1 MQKQNKQRLEQLVRQ
16 GLVPSRKLPILM
28 TAMSSLH
35 MGKQLTPTERDI
47 LAKYMHNMTDIM
59 LKDDTVFNRTKL
71 HTQRTKYQT
80 EETTVD
86 LDEKMV
92 DGVEVVDGPE
102 AEEKMKSKKAKKKDD
117 IDDMKESREGD
128 EEERMRKKEE
138 NKARRLSIR
147 KRDKFRMLPTEL
159 KKEKMKAGV
168 EEEVINFND
177 MYKEQFE
184 AALEYYG
191 IDNIRDLPEESKA
204 EFFKLVD
211 LALEEAKMAK
221 KDHDGDGK
229 IETSTAEYMGSRDK
243 AIKKAMKKEEVEQVD
258 ELKKST
264 LSSYIQKAADPAGKK
279 SNVNLASKGAHKLAT
294 SDEDNAGEK
303 EDKKAFVRSRGIQTA
318 AKKLAKEEVEVE
330 EEYTNSDFLKV
341 SKRVKVKST
350 GATGEVVGRYRHDNG
365 DIHFTVKHGD
375 TTSRHPGSNLKVH
388 KEEVEIEEDMQVKQ
402 AIGIASDKRYKG
414 GNMTGAVNAIE
425 KMRKGLS
432 DHPQVK
438 AVLKRQNEETERLDE
453 YGNPASKPAMSD
465 DDKLAMIRRAAER
478 VKSGEAAR
486 DREKRAERAA
496 KADMR
501 QKGAQKGMAPTKKD
515 VEEQVKAI
523 RKTIKEGSAKEKIE
537 AYKELNTIIEQFKS
551 TGEL

>member
-1 MQKQNKQRLEQLVRQ
+1 MKKQNKQRLEQLVRQ

-102 AEEKMKSKKAKKKDD
+102 AEEKMKSKKAKKKED
-117 IDDMKESREGD
+117 IDDMKESKGVD
-128 EEERMRKKEE
+128 PDAEERMRKREE
-138 NKARRLSIR
+138 NKARRLSVKSR
-147 KRDKFRMLPTEL
+147 QKFRMLPKEIR
-159 KKEKMKAGV
+159 KEKEKAGLD
-168 EEEVINFND
+168 EELFDLNA

-191 IDNIRDLPEESKA
+191 IDNIRDLPEENKA
-204 EFFKLVD
+204 EFFNLVD
-211 LALEEAKMAK
+211 AALEEAKMAK

-229 IETSTAEYMGSRDK
+229 IETSTAEYMGSKDK
-243 AIKKAMKKEEVEQVD
+243 AIKKAIKLKGFGPDAGKSNMSNPAARASLMKKEEVEQVD
-258 ELKKST
+258 ELKKYTPPTKSE
-264 LSSYIQKAADPAGKK
+264 IEADKKKDSAGKDRPSMTPK
-279 SNVNLASKGAHKLAT
+279 SV
-294 SDEDNAGEK
+294 
-303 EDKKAFVRSRGIQTA
+303 KKSLYG
-318 AKKLAKEEVEVE
+318 
-330 EEYTNSDFLKV
+330 
-341 SKRVKVKST
+341 
-350 GATGEVVGRYRHDNG
+350 
-365 DIHFTVKHGD
+365 
-375 TTSRHPGSNLKVH
+375 
-388 KEEVEIEEDMQVKQ
+388 
-402 AIGIASDKRYKG
+402 
-414 GNMTGAVNAIE
+414 
-425 KMRKGLS
+425 
-432 DHPQVK
+432 
-438 AVLKRQNEETERLDE
+438 EETEQLDE

-465 DDKLAMIRRAAER
+465 DDRLAMIRRAAER

-501 QKGAQKGMAPTKKD
+501 AKGAQKGMAPVKKKKPMS
-515 VEEQVKAI
+515 EQINVL
-523 RKTIKEGSAKEKIE
+523 RKTIQEGTARQKLDAYAELNNLIKEKL
-537 AYKELNTIIEQFKS
+537 KGDQ
-551 TGEL
+551 

>member
-1 MQKQNKQRLEQLVRQ
+1 MEKQNKQRLEQLVRQ
-16 GLVPSRKLPILM
+16 GLVPSRKLPMLM
-28 TAMSSLH
+28 QAMSSLH

-92 DGVEVVDGPE
+92 DGVEILDGPE
-102 AEEKMKSKKAKKKDD
+102 DENKKMKMKKKEK
-117 IDDMKESREGD
+117 DMKESREGD

-191 IDNIRDLPEESKA
+191 VDNIRDLPEEKKA
-204 EFFKLVD
+204 EFFKVVD
-211 LALEEAKMAK
+211 VALEEAKMAK

-229 IETSTAEYMGSRDK
+229 VETSTAEYMGSKDK

-264 LSSYIQKAADPAGKK
+264 LSSYIQKAADPTKK
-279 SNVNLASKGAHKLAT
+279 NSNSNLASKGAYKLGRA
-294 SDEDNAGEK
+294 DDDDILAGEK
-303 EDKKAFVRSRGIQTA
+303 EDRKAFVRSKGIQTA
-318 AKKLAKEEVEVE
+318 AKKLAKEE
-330 EEYTNSDFLKV
+330 
-341 SKRVKVKST
+341 
-350 GATGEVVGRYRHDNG
+350 
-365 DIHFTVKHGD
+365 
-375 TTSRHPGSNLKVH
+375 
-388 KEEVEIEEDMQVKQ
+388 
-402 AIGIASDKRYKG
+402 
-414 GNMTGAVNAIE
+414 
-425 KMRKGLS
+425 
-432 DHPQVK
+432 
-438 AVLKRQNEETERLDE
+438 TEQLDE
-453 YGNPASKPAMSD
+453 YGNPAATPD
-465 DDKLAMIRRAAER
+465 RLAMIRRAADR
-478 VKSGEAAR
+478 VQSGQ
-486 DREKRAERAA
+486 AA
-496 KADMR
+496 KDVKKIAKSDMK

-515 VEEQVKAI
+515 VEEQVMAI
-523 RKTIKEGSAKEKIE
+523 RKVIKEGSTKEKIE

>member
-1 MQKQNKQRLEQLVRQ
+1 MKKQSKQRLEQLVRQ

-59 LKDDTVFNRTKL
+59 LKDDTVFNRTKI

-102 AEEKMKSKKAKKKDD
+102 AEEKMKSKKAKKKDEV
-117 IDDMKESREGD
+117 DDMKESREGD

-147 KRDKFRMLPTEL
+147 KRDKFRMLPPEL

-191 IDNIRDLPEESKA
+191 IDNIRDLPEEKKA
-204 EFFKLVD
+204 EFFNLVD
-211 LALEEAKMAK
+211 AALEEAKMAK

-229 IETSTAEYMGSRDK
+229 VETSTAEYMGSRDK

-264 LSSYIQKAADPAGKK
+264 LSSYIQKAADPTKK
-279 SNVNLASKGAHKLAT
+279 NSNANLASKGAYKLGRA
-294 SDEDNAGEK
+294 DDDDMNAGEK
-303 EDKKAFVRSRGIQTA
+303 EDRKAFVRSKGIQTA
-318 AKKLAKEEVEVE
+318 AKKLA
-330 EEYTNSDFLKV
+330 
-341 SKRVKVKST
+341 
-350 GATGEVVGRYRHDNG
+350 
-365 DIHFTVKHGD
+365 
-375 TTSRHPGSNLKVH
+375 

-438 AVLKRQNEETERLDE
+438 AVLKRQNEETEKLDEDDRLD
-453 YGNPASKPAMSD
+453 
-465 DDKLAMIRRAAER
+465 MIRRAAER
-478 VKSGEAAR
+478 VKSGEVAR
-486 DREKRAERAA
+486 DRAKRAERAA
-496 KADMR
+496 RADMK
-501 QKGAQKGMAPTKKD
+501 QKGSQKGMAPTKKD
-515 VEEQVKAI
+515 VEEQVMAI
-523 RKTIKEGSAKEKIE
+523 RKVIKEGSTKEKIE
-537 AYKELNTIIEQFKS
+537 AYKELNTIIEQFKT

>member
-1 MQKQNKQRLEQLVRQ
+1 MEKQNKQRLEQLVRQ

-47 LAKYMHNMTDIM
+47 LSKYMHNMTDIM
-59 LKDDTVFNRTKL
+59 LKDDSVFNRAKL
-71 HTQRTKYQT
+71 HTQKTKYQT

-92 DGVEVVDGPE
+92 DGVEIVDGPE
-102 AEEKMKSKKAKKKDD
+102 EENKKMKMKKKDANVV
-117 IDDMKESREGD
+117 ESREGD
-128 EEERMRKKEE
+128 KEERMRKKEE

-147 KRDKFRMLPTEL
+147 KRDKFRMLPPEL

-168 EEEVINFND
+168 EEEVLNFND

-204 EFFKLVD
+204 EFFNLVD

-229 IETSTAEYMGSRDK
+229 VETSTAEYMGSRDK

-279 SNVNLASKGAHKLAT
+279 SNANLASKAAYKLAKGDDD
-294 SDEDNAGEK
+294 SNAGEK
-303 EDKKAFVRSRGIQTA
+303 EDKKAFVRSKGIQTA
-318 AKKLAKEEVEVE
+318 AKKLA
-330 EEYTNSDFLKV
+330 
-341 SKRVKVKST
+341 
-350 GATGEVVGRYRHDNG
+350 
-365 DIHFTVKHGD
+365 
-375 TTSRHPGSNLKVH
+375 

-453 YGNPASKPAMSD
+453 YGNPAATPD
-465 DDKLAMIRRAAER
+465 RLAMIRRAADR
-478 VKSGEAAR
+478 VQSGAAAK
-486 DREKRAERAA
+486 DVKKIA
-496 KADMR
+496 KADMK

-515 VEEQVKAI
+515 VKEQVAAI
-523 RKTIKEGSAKEKIE
+523 RKVIKEGSTKEKIE
-537 AYKELNTIIEQFKS
+537 AYKELNTIIEQFKT

>member
-1 MQKQNKQRLEQLVRQ
+1 MLMQ
-16 GLVPSRKLPILM
+16 
-28 TAMSSLH
+28 AMSSLY

-92 DGVEVVDGPE
+92 DGVEILDGPE
-102 AEEKMKSKKAKKKDD
+102 DENKKMKMKKKEK
-117 IDDMKESREGD
+117 DMKESREGD

-191 IDNIRDLPEESKA
+191 IDNIRDLPEEKKA
-204 EFFKLVD
+204 EFFKIVD
-211 LALEEAKMAK
+211 VALEEAKMAK

-243 AIKKAMKKEEVEQVD
+243 AIKKAMKKEEVEVEEGYYKD
-258 ELKKST
+258 MDTKKKEDDRLAKKPAPIKLKGFGP
-264 LSSYIQKAADPAGKK
+264 DAGK
-279 SNVNLASKGAHKLAT
+279 SNMSNPAARASLMK
-294 SDEDNAGEK
+294 
-303 EDKKAFVRSRGIQTA
+303 
-318 AKKLAKEEVEVE
+318 
-330 EEYTNSDFLKV
+330 
-341 SKRVKVKST
+341 
-350 GATGEVVGRYRHDNG
+350 
-365 DIHFTVKHGD
+365 
-375 TTSRHPGSNLKVH
+375 
-388 KEEVEIEEDMQVKQ
+388 KEEVEIEE
-402 AIGIASDKRYKG
+402 
-414 GNMTGAVNAIE
+414 
-425 KMRKGLS
+425 
-432 DHPQVK
+432 
-438 AVLKRQNEETERLDE
+438 ETEQLDE
-453 YGNPASKPAMSD
+453 YGNPAATPD
-465 DDKLAMIRRAAER
+465 RLAMIRRAADR
-478 VKSGEAAR
+478 VQSGQ
-486 DREKRAERAA
+486 AA
-496 KADMR
+496 KDVKKIAKSDMK

-515 VEEQVKAI
+515 VEEQVAAI
-523 RKTIKEGSAKEKIE
+523 RKIIKEGSTKEKIE
-537 AYKELNTIIEQFKS
+537 AYKELNTIIEQFKT

>member
-1 MQKQNKQRLEQLVRQ
+1 MLMQ
-16 GLVPSRKLPILM
+16 
-28 TAMSSLH
+28 AMSSLH

-92 DGVEVVDGPE
+92 DGVEILDGPE
-102 AEEKMKSKKAKKKDD
+102 DENKKMKMKKKEK
-117 IDDMKESREGD
+117 DMKESRRGVDPEQ
-128 EEERMRKKEE
+128 EERMRKKEE

-191 IDNIRDLPEESKA
+191 VDNIRDLPEEKKA
-204 EFFKLVD
+204 EFFTVVD
-211 LALEEAKMAK
+211 VALEEAKMAK

-229 IETSTAEYMGSRDK
+229 VETSTAEYMGSKDK
-243 AIKKAMKKEEVEQVD
+243 AIKKAMK
-258 ELKKST
+258 
-264 LSSYIQKAADPAGKK
+264 
-279 SNVNLASKGAHKLAT
+279 
-294 SDEDNAGEK
+294 
-303 EDKKAFVRSRGIQTA
+303 
-318 AKKLAKEEVEVE
+318 
-330 EEYTNSDFLKV
+330 
-341 SKRVKVKST
+341 
-350 GATGEVVGRYRHDNG
+350 
-365 DIHFTVKHGD
+365 
-375 TTSRHPGSNLKVH
+375 

-414 GNMTGAVNAIE
+414 GNMTGAVSAIE

-438 AVLKRQNEETERLDE
+438 AVLKRQNEETEKLDEDDRLD
-453 YGNPASKPAMSD
+453 
-465 DDKLAMIRRAAER
+465 MIRRAAER
-478 VKSGEAAR
+478 VKSGEVAR
-486 DREKRAERAA
+486 DRAKRAERAA
-496 KADMR
+496 RADMK
-501 QKGAQKGMAPTKKD
+501 QKGAKKGMAPTKKD
-515 VEEQVKAI
+515 VEEQVMAI
-523 RKTIKEGSAKEKIE
+523 RKVIKEGSTKEKIE
-537 AYKELNTIIEQFKS
+537 AYKELNQIIEQFKT

>member
-1 MQKQNKQRLEQLVRQ
+1 MLMQ
-16 GLVPSRKLPILM
+16 
-28 TAMSSLH
+28 AMSSLY

-92 DGVEVVDGPE
+92 DGVEILDGPE
-102 AEEKMKSKKAKKKDD
+102 DENKKMKMKKKEK
-117 IDDMKESREGD
+117 DMKESREGD
-128 EEERMRKKEE
+128 EEEKMRKKEE
-138 NKARRLSIR
+138 NRARRLSIR

-168 EEEVINFND
+168 EEEVINFNA

-191 IDNIRDLPEESKA
+191 VDNIRDLPEEKKA
-204 EFFKLVD
+204 EFFKVVD
-211 LALEEAKMAK
+211 VALEEAKMAK

-229 IETSTAEYMGSRDK
+229 IETSTAEYMGSKDK
-243 AIKKAMKKEEVEQVD
+243 AIKKAIKLKGFGPDAGKSNMSNPAARASLMKKEEVE
-258 ELKKST
+258 L
-264 LSSYIQKAADPAGKK
+264 
-279 SNVNLASKGAHKLAT
+279 
-294 SDEDNAGEK
+294 
-303 EDKKAFVRSRGIQTA
+303 
-318 AKKLAKEEVEVE
+318 
-330 EEYTNSDFLKV
+330 
-341 SKRVKVKST
+341 
-350 GATGEVVGRYRHDNG
+350 
-365 DIHFTVKHGD
+365 
-375 TTSRHPGSNLKVH
+375 
-388 KEEVEIEEDMQVKQ
+388 EEDMQVKQ

-453 YGNPASKPAMSD
+453 YGNPAATPD
-465 DDKLAMIRRAAER
+465 RLAMIRRAADR
-478 VKSGEAAR
+478 VQSGQAAK
-486 DREKRAERAA
+486 DVKKIA
-496 KADMR
+496 KADMK
-501 QKGAQKGMAPTKKD
+501 QKGAQKGMAPTKKRSTAHIEYD
-515 VEEQVKAI
+515 VNEQVASI
-523 RKTIKEGSAKEKIE
+523 RKIIKEGSAKEKIE
-537 AYKELNTIIEQFKS
+537 AYKELNTIIEQFKT

>member
-102 AEEKMKSKKAKKKDD
+102 AEEKMKSKKAKKKDEEM
-117 IDDMKESREGD
+117 DDMKESRKGMDPEQ
-128 EEERMRKKEE
+128 EERMRKKAE

-147 KRDKFRMLPTEL
+147 KRDKFRMLPSEL
-159 KKEKMKAGV
+159 KKQKMKAGL
-168 EEEVINFND
+168 EENVLDFNE

-204 EFFKLVD
+204 EFFNLVD

-243 AIKKAMKKEEVEQVD
+243 AIKKAMK
-258 ELKKST
+258 
-264 LSSYIQKAADPAGKK
+264 
-279 SNVNLASKGAHKLAT
+279 
-294 SDEDNAGEK
+294 
-303 EDKKAFVRSRGIQTA
+303 
-318 AKKLAKEEVEVE
+318 
-330 EEYTNSDFLKV
+330 
-341 SKRVKVKST
+341 
-350 GATGEVVGRYRHDNG
+350 
-365 DIHFTVKHGD
+365 
-375 TTSRHPGSNLKVH
+375 

-465 DDKLAMIRRAAER
+465 DDRLAMIRRAAER

-486 DREKRAERAA
+486 DREKRAEKAA

-515 VEEQVKAI
+515 VEEQVKSI

>member
-1 MQKQNKQRLEQLVRQ
+1 
-16 GLVPSRKLPILM
+16 M

-47 LAKYMHNMTDIM
+47 LAKYMYNMTDIM

-117 IDDMKESREGD
+117 MDDMKESREGD

-147 KRDKFRMLPTEL
+147 KRDKFRMLPSEL

-168 EEEVINFND
+168 EEEVINFNT

-204 EFFKLVD
+204 EFFNLVD

-229 IETSTAEYMGSRDK
+229 VETSTAEYMGSRDK

-279 SNVNLASKGAHKLAT
+279 SNANLASKAAYKLAKGDDD
-294 SDEDNAGEK
+294 SNAGEK
-303 EDKKAFVRSRGIQTA
+303 EDKKAFVRSKGIQTA
-318 AKKLAKEEVEVE
+318 AKKLA
-330 EEYTNSDFLKV
+330 
-341 SKRVKVKST
+341 
-350 GATGEVVGRYRHDNG
+350 
-365 DIHFTVKHGD
+365 
-375 TTSRHPGSNLKVH
+375 

-453 YGNPASKPAMSD
+453 YGNPAATPD
-465 DDKLAMIRRAAER
+465 RLAMIRRAADR
-478 VKSGEAAR
+478 VQSGAAAK
-486 DREKRAERAA
+486 DVKKIA
-496 KADMR
+496 KADMK

-515 VEEQVKAI
+515 VKEQVAAI
-523 RKTIKEGSAKEKIE
+523 RKVIKEGSTKEKIE
-537 AYKELNTIIEQFKS
+537 AYKELNTIIEQFKT

>member
-1 MQKQNKQRLEQLVRQ
+1 MEKQNKQRLEQLVRQ
-16 GLVPSRKLPILM
+16 GLVPSRKLPMLM
-28 TAMSSLH
+28 QAMSSLH

-71 HTQRTKYQT
+71 YTQRTKYQT

-117 IDDMKESREGD
+117 MDDMKESIGMDAE

-138 NKARRLSIR
+138 NKARRLSVKSR
-147 KRDKFRMLPTEL
+147 QKFRMLPKEIR
-159 KKEKMKAGV
+159 KEKEKAGLD
-168 EEEVINFND
+168 EEVLSFNH

-204 EFFKLVD
+204 EFFNLVD
-211 LALEEAKMAK
+211 AALEEAKMAK

-229 IETSTAEYMGSRDK
+229 VETSTSEYMGSRDK

-279 SNVNLASKGAHKLAT
+279 SNANLASKAAYKLAKGDDD
-294 SDEDNAGEK
+294 SNAGEK
-303 EDKKAFVRSRGIQTA
+303 EDKKAFVRSKGIQTA
-318 AKKLAKEEVEVE
+318 AKKLA
-330 EEYTNSDFLKV
+330 
-341 SKRVKVKST
+341 
-350 GATGEVVGRYRHDNG
+350 
-365 DIHFTVKHGD
+365 
-375 TTSRHPGSNLKVH
+375 

-438 AVLKRQNEETERLDE
+438 AVLKRQNEETEQLDE
-453 YGNPASKPAMSD
+453 YGNPAATPD
-465 DDKLAMIRRAAER
+465 RLAMIRRAADR
-478 VKSGEAAR
+478 VQSGAAAK
-486 DREKRAERAA
+486 DVKKIA
-496 KADMR
+496 KADMK

-515 VEEQVKAI
+515 VKEQVAAI
-523 RKTIKEGSAKEKIE
+523 RKVIKEGSTKEKIE
-537 AYKELNTIIEQFKS
+537 AYKELNQIIEQFKT

>member
-1 MQKQNKQRLEQLVRQ
+1 MEKQNKQRLEQLVRQ
-16 GLVPSRKLPILM
+16 GLVPSRKLPMLM
-28 TAMSSLH
+28 QAMSSLH

-92 DGVEVVDGPE
+92 DGVEILDGPE
-102 AEEKMKSKKAKKKDD
+102 DENKKMKMKKKEK
-117 IDDMKESREGD
+117 DMKESREGD

-168 EEEVINFND
+168 EEEVINFNA

-191 IDNIRDLPEESKA
+191 VDNIRDLPEEKKA
-204 EFFKLVD
+204 EFFKVVD
-211 LALEEAKMAK
+211 VALEEAKMAK

-229 IETSTAEYMGSRDK
+229 VETSTAEYMGSKDK
-243 AIKKAMKKEEVEQVD
+243 AIKKAIK
-258 ELKKST
+258 LKGFGP
-264 LSSYIQKAADPAGKK
+264 DAGK
-279 SNVNLASKGAHKLAT
+279 SNMSNPAARASLMK
-294 SDEDNAGEK
+294 
-303 EDKKAFVRSRGIQTA
+303 
-318 AKKLAKEEVEVE
+318 
-330 EEYTNSDFLKV
+330 
-341 SKRVKVKST
+341 
-350 GATGEVVGRYRHDNG
+350 
-365 DIHFTVKHGD
+365 
-375 TTSRHPGSNLKVH
+375 

-438 AVLKRQNEETERLDE
+438 AVLKRQNEETEQLDE
-453 YGNPASKPAMSD
+453 YGNPAATPD
-465 DDKLAMIRRAAER
+465 RLAMIRRAADR
-478 VKSGEAAR
+478 VQSGQAAK
-486 DREKRAERAA
+486 DVKKIA
-496 KADMR
+496 KADMK

-515 VEEQVKAI
+515 VEEQVMAI
-523 RKTIKEGSAKEKIE
+523 RKIIKEGSAKEKIE
-537 AYKELNTIIEQFKS
+537 AYKELNTIIEQFKT

>member
-1 MQKQNKQRLEQLVRQ
+1 MKKQNKQRLEQLVRQ
-16 GLVPSRKLPILM
+16 GLVPSRKLPVLM

-102 AEEKMKSKKAKKKDD
+102 AEEKMKSKKAKKKDEEM
-117 IDDMKESREGD
+117 DDMKESRRGMDPEQ
-128 EEERMRKKEE
+128 EERMRKKAE

-147 KRDKFRMLPTEL
+147 KRDKFRMLPSAL
-159 KKEKMKAGV
+159 KKEKMKAGL
-168 EEEVINFND
+168 EENVLDFNE

-191 IDNIRDLPEESKA
+191 IDNIRDLPEENKA
-204 EFFKLVD
+204 EFFNLVD

-221 KDHDGDGK
+221 KDYDGDGK
-229 IETSTAEYMGSRDK
+229 VETSTAEYMGSRDK
-243 AIKKAMKKEEVEQVD
+243 AIKKATKPSWDSKQARANALDSLDKKAQARQDMKKEEVEQVD

-294 SDEDNAGEK
+294 SDDMDAGEK

-318 AKKLAKEEVEVE
+318 AKKLAKEE
-330 EEYTNSDFLKV
+330 T
-341 SKRVKVKST
+341 
-350 GATGEVVGRYRHDNG
+350 
-365 DIHFTVKHGD
+365 
-375 TTSRHPGSNLKVH
+375 
-388 KEEVEIEEDMQVKQ
+388 EIEEDMQVKQ

-501 QKGAQKGMAPTKKD
+501 QKGAQRGMAPTKKD
-515 VEEQVKAI
+515 VEEQVKAL
-523 RKTIKEGSAKEKIE
+523 RKTIKEGTPKQKVEAFKEF
-537 AYKELNTIIEQFKS
+537 NTIIEQFK
-551 TGEL
+551 GDQ

>member
-1 MQKQNKQRLEQLVRQ
+1 MEKQNKQRLEQLVRQ
-16 GLVPSRKLPILM
+16 GLVPSRKLPVLM

-35 MGKQLTPTERDI
+35 MGKQLTPIERDI

-117 IDDMKESREGD
+117 MDDMKESREGD

-147 KRDKFRMLPTEL
+147 KRDKFRMLPSEL

-168 EEEVINFND
+168 EEEVINFNT

-204 EFFKLVD
+204 EFFNLVD

-229 IETSTAEYMGSRDK
+229 VETSTAEYMGSRDK
-243 AIKKAMKKEEVEQVD
+243 AIKKATKPSWDSKQARANALNSLDKKAQARQDMKKEEVEQVD

-279 SNVNLASKGAHKLAT
+279 SNANLASKAAYKLAKGDDD
-294 SDEDNAGEK
+294 SNAGEK
-303 EDKKAFVRSRGIQTA
+303 EDKKAFVRSKGIQTA
-318 AKKLAKEEVEVE
+318 AKKLA
-330 EEYTNSDFLKV
+330 
-341 SKRVKVKST
+341 
-350 GATGEVVGRYRHDNG
+350 
-365 DIHFTVKHGD
+365 
-375 TTSRHPGSNLKVH
+375 

-453 YGNPASKPAMSD
+453 YGNPAATPD
-465 DDKLAMIRRAAER
+465 RLAMIRRAADR
-478 VKSGEAAR
+478 VQSGAAAK
-486 DREKRAERAA
+486 DVKKIA
-496 KADMR
+496 KADMK

-515 VEEQVKAI
+515 VKEQVAAI
-523 RKTIKEGSAKEKIE
+523 RKVIKEGSTKEKIE
-537 AYKELNTIIEQFKS
+537 AYKELNTIIEQFKT

>member
-1 MQKQNKQRLEQLVRQ
+1 MLMQ
-16 GLVPSRKLPILM
+16 
-28 TAMSSLH
+28 AMSSLY

-92 DGVEVVDGPE
+92 DGVEILDGPE
-102 AEEKMKSKKAKKKDD
+102 DENKKMKMKKKEK
-117 IDDMKESREGD
+117 DMKESREGD
-128 EEERMRKKEE
+128 EEEAMRKKEE
-138 NKARRLSIR
+138 NRARRLSIR
-147 KRDKFRMLPTEL
+147 KRDKFRMLPSEL

-168 EEEVINFND
+168 EEEVINFNA

-191 IDNIRDLPEESKA
+191 VDNIRDLPEEKKA
-204 EFFKLVD
+204 EFFKVVD
-211 LALEEAKMAK
+211 VALEEAKIAK

-229 IETSTAEYMGSRDK
+229 IETSTAEYMGSKDK
-243 AIKKAMKKEEVEQVD
+243 AIKKAIKLKGFGPDAGKSNMSNPAARASLMKKEEVE
-258 ELKKST
+258 L
-264 LSSYIQKAADPAGKK
+264 
-279 SNVNLASKGAHKLAT
+279 
-294 SDEDNAGEK
+294 
-303 EDKKAFVRSRGIQTA
+303 
-318 AKKLAKEEVEVE
+318 
-330 EEYTNSDFLKV
+330 
-341 SKRVKVKST
+341 
-350 GATGEVVGRYRHDNG
+350 
-365 DIHFTVKHGD
+365 
-375 TTSRHPGSNLKVH
+375 
-388 KEEVEIEEDMQVKQ
+388 EEDMQVKQ

-453 YGNPASKPAMSD
+453 YGNPAATPD
-465 DDKLAMIRRAAER
+465 RLAMIRRAADR
-478 VKSGEAAR
+478 VQSGQAAK
-486 DREKRAERAA
+486 DVKKIA
-496 KADMR
+496 KADMK

-515 VEEQVKAI
+515 VEEQVMAI
-523 RKTIKEGSAKEKIE
+523 RKVIKEGSAKEKIE
-537 AYKELNTIIEQFKS
+537 AYKELNTIIEQFKT

>member
-1 MQKQNKQRLEQLVRQ
+1 MEKQNKQRLEQLVRQ

-28 TAMSSLH
+28 QAMSSLH

-47 LAKYMHNMTDIM
+47 LSKYMHNMTDIM
-59 LKDDTVFNRTKL
+59 LKDDSVFNRAKL
-71 HTQRTKYQT
+71 HTQKTKYQT

-92 DGVEVVDGPE
+92 DGVEIVDGPE
-102 AEEKMKSKKAKKKDD
+102 EENKKMKMKKKDANVV
-117 IDDMKESREGD
+117 ESREGD
-128 EEERMRKKEE
+128 KEERMRKKEE

-147 KRDKFRMLPTEL
+147 KRDKFRMLPPEL

-168 EEEVINFND
+168 EEEVLNFND

-184 AALEYYG
+184 AGLEYYG

-229 IETSTAEYMGSRDK
+229 VETSTAEYMGSRDK

-279 SNVNLASKGAHKLAT
+279 SNANLASKAAYKLAKGDDD
-294 SDEDNAGEK
+294 SNAGEK
-303 EDKKAFVRSRGIQTA
+303 EDKKAFVRSKGIQTA
-318 AKKLAKEEVEVE
+318 AKKLA
-330 EEYTNSDFLKV
+330 
-341 SKRVKVKST
+341 
-350 GATGEVVGRYRHDNG
+350 
-365 DIHFTVKHGD
+365 
-375 TTSRHPGSNLKVH
+375 

-453 YGNPASKPAMSD
+453 YGNPAATPD
-465 DDKLAMIRRAAER
+465 RLAMIRRAADR
-478 VKSGEAAR
+478 VQSGAAAK
-486 DREKRAERAA
+486 DVKKIA
-496 KADMR
+496 KADMK

-515 VEEQVKAI
+515 VKEQVAAI
-523 RKTIKEGSAKEKIE
+523 RKVIKEGSTKEKIE
-537 AYKELNTIIEQFKS
+537 AYKELNTIIEQFKT